1 MNFKYLILTLSLW
14 GTICANNMAVT
25 NVALT
30 GKNVANSYT
39 LVEFDLSWENS
50 WRTSSGA
57 ANWDA
62 AWVFVKYRANGG
74 EWQHASLNTTANNH
88 NAPAGST
95 IDVPSDGKG
104 VFLFRDSDG
113 SGTLDL
119 DDVQLR
125 WEYGSDGVADNDL
138 VEAKVFAIEMVY
150 VAQGSFVL
158 GSGRNEYS
166 SFSDGS
172 WTSGDA
178 IPFTIS
184 SENSLSIHPS
194 AGNLWFRENSD
205 VNATIGN
212 PGTLPAAYPKGYDA
226 FYCMKYE
233 LTQSQYRDFLNT
245 LTYTQQ
251 DVRTIASPN
260 SAAGTG
266 ALDSLSNA
274 YRQGI
279 TIMTS
284 GVASST
290 PAVYACNL
298 DGDGTYN
305 EPNDGQSIACNWMS
319 WADAAAFLDWAAL
332 RPMTEMEFEKA
343 CRGTT
348 NNIRHEFAWGTGS
361 RATGVYTLINEGTSS
376 EAINTNYV
384 VDGTTGN
391 MSYSTTIG
399 GSLGSIQGPLRVGIF
414 AANGSS
420 TGRVSSG
427 ASYWGIMELSGNLRE
442 RTVSVSDIGLG
453 RSYTGINGDGSL
465 SSSGHANQSNWPG
478 MNGSGQVTTA
488 QGSGHRGGAWPEP
501 ISRAR
506 VSDRQRGS
514 RFTTIRWYNLG
525 VRGVR

>member
-113 SGTLDL
+113 TGTLDL

-158 GSGRNEYS
+158 GSGGRETR
-166 SFSDGS
+166 SFTDNYTHGIDN
-172 WTSGDA
+172 T

-184 SENSLSIHPS
+184 SENQLRLDSGV
-194 AGNLWFRENSD
+194 GNLWAKYAGSSNT
-205 VNATIGN
+205 NAIGDT
-212 PGTLPAAYPKGYDA
+212 GTLPAAYPKGYDA

-251 DVRTIASPN
+251 NARTISSPN

-266 ALDSLSNA
+266 ALSSTNA
-274 YRQGI
+274 NRHGI
-279 TIMTS
+279 DIMTP

-298 DGDGTYN
+298 DGDGIYN
-305 EPNDGQSIACNWMS
+305 EAHDGQSIACNYVGWM
-319 WADAAAFLDWAAL
+319 DAAAFLDWAAL

-348 NNIRHEFAWGTGS
+348 NNITNEFAWGTGS
-361 RATGVYTLINEGTSS
+361 RATGVYTLINEGTAS
-376 EAINTNYV
+376 EAIDSNYV

-391 MSYSTTIG
+391 MWYRTTEG
-399 GSLGSIQGPLRVGIF
+399 DLGAVQGPLRVGIF
-414 AANGSS
+414 AANGSN

-442 RTVSVSDIGLG
+442 CAVSVADTTA
-453 RSYTGINGDGSL
+453 RSYTGINGDGTL
-465 SSSGHANQSNWPG
+465 SSSGRANQSNWPG
-478 MNGSGQVTTA
+478 MDGGEVVNA
-488 QGSGHRGGAWPEP
+488 QGIGQRGGGWRDNAG
-501 ISRAR
+501 ACR
-506 VSDRQRGS
+506 VSVRSGAGS
-514 RFTTIRWYNLG
+514 NNANRNSHFG
-525 VRGVR
+525 ARGVR